1 MWALS
6 AAQPVDLA
14 DDLLVSAAAQHA
26 GTTQLHLQD
35 PQLLKQK
42 AVEYFRSADKGR
54 TGFVKD
60 HEAVK
65 LLLRL
70 TEHARLKMPDE
81 EKILE
86 ALRNETAGSHALDP
100 RSSPQRGGGSHDE
113 TAGALQL
120 GQFTSFVR
128 EMVGSALKYQRSQG
142 KEAGGATRT
151 AHQLG
156 EAGGLA
162 KMVQHRCGGG
172 QANGEPRQSLVTL
185 GPGLAIALPPVG
197 RHSTWAER
205 DDGVRKLA
213 DIARGEAMCGK
224 EESEHLLVMLGEA
237 EADRG
242 ALARALLKRLVAR
255 EPARHEP
262 AAVDV
267 LAERVQL
274 CVQLAA
280 YFTHEATL
288 TPYRPNPLT
297 RTLTVTLNP

>member
-70 TEHARLKMPDE
+70 TEHAHLKMPDE

-86 ALRNETAGSHALDP
+86 ALRNETAGSQRRDGAQL
-100 RSSPQRGGGSHDE
+100 PQDE

-156 EAGGLA
+156 EPGGLA

-224 EESEHLLVMLGEA
+224 EESEHLLVLLGEA
-237 EADRG
+237 EAERG
-242 ALARALLKRLVAR
+242 ALARALLRRLVAR
-255 EPARHEP
+255 EPARNEP
-262 AAVDV
+262 AAEDV

-280 YFTHEATL
+280 YFTHEATR
-288 TPYRPNPLT
+288 TPYRPNPLA
-297 RTLTVTLNP
+297 RTLTVTLTP

>member
-70 TEHARLKMPDE
+70 TEHAHLKMPDE

-86 ALRNETAGSHALDP
+86 ALRNETAGSQRRDGAQL
-100 RSSPQRGGGSHDE
+100 PQDE

-128 EMVGSALKYQRSQG
+128 EMVGSALKYQRSQS
-142 KEAGGATRT
+142 KEVGGATRT

-224 EESEHLLVMLGEA
+224 EESEHLLVLLGEA

-255 EPARHEP
+255 EPARNEP
-262 AAVDV
+262 AAEDV

-288 TPYRPNPLT
+288 TP
-297 RTLTVTLNP
+297 

>member
-86 ALRNETAGSHALDP
+86 ALRNETAGSHSLDP

-162 KMVQHRCGGG
+162 RMVQHRCGGG

-255 EPARHEP
+255 EPARSEP
-262 AAVDV
+262 AAEDV

-280 YFTHEATL
+280 YFTHEATR
-288 TPYRPNPLT
+288 TPYRPNPLA
-297 RTLTVTLNP
+297 RTLTVTLTP

>member
-70 TEHARLKMPDE
+70 TEHVHLKMPDE

-86 ALRNETAGSHALDP
+86 ALRN
-100 RSSPQRGGGSHDE
+100 E

-142 KEAGGATRT
+142 KEAGAATQT

-156 EAGGLA
+156 EPGGLA
-162 KMVQHRCGGG
+162 KMVQQRCGGG

-197 RHSTWAER
+197 KNSTWAER

-224 EESEHLLVMLGEA
+224 EESDL
-237 EADRG
+237 
-242 ALARALLKRLVAR
+242 
-255 EPARHEP
+255 
-262 AAVDV
+262 
-267 LAERVQL
+267 
-274 CVQLAA
+274 
-280 YFTHEATL
+280 TL
-288 TPYRPNPLT
+288 TP
-297 RTLTVTLNP
+297 TLTVTVTVTVTLTVTVTVSVTLTLTLTLNLTSPHPNPNPSH

>member
-142 KEAGGATRT
+142 KEAGAATRT

-162 KMVQHRCGGG
+162 KMVQQQHRCGGG

-224 EESEHLLVMLGEA
+224 EESDL
-237 EADRG
+237 
-242 ALARALLKRLVAR
+242 
-255 EPARHEP
+255 
-262 AAVDV
+262 
-267 LAERVQL
+267 
-274 CVQLAA
+274 
-280 YFTHEATL
+280 TL
-288 TPYRPNPLT
+288 TL
-297 RTLTVTLNP
+297 TLTLPLPQS